1 MPVDLTSIF
10 QPVPR
15 LSEIYTPSEKQAK
28 TSTNFNKENTGLCYQ
43 SLSLLSEAS
52 LQRTQDTIQLHQ
64 TKQVYNIDE

>member
-28 TSTNFNKENTGLCYQ
+28 TSTNFNKKNTIPYYQ
-43 SLSLLSEAS
+43 SLPLISEAF